1 MRRRIFGNNNNV
13 RYIIAAI
20 VIIVAFL
27 LLGGAKWINGLLHGG
42 STNLNWPQILIS
54 LILGFLLGLVACKRK
69 WF

>member
-1 MRRRIFGNNNNV
+1 MMRSGIFGNNNA

-27 LLGGAKWINGLLHGG
+27 LLGGAKWVTGLLHGG